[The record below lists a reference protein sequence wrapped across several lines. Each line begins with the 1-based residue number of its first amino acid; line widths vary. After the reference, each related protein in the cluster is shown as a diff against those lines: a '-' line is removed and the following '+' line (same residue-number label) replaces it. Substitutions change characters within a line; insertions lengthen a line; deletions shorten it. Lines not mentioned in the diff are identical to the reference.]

1 MAPPLTNLQYQAIF
15 ALFQSG
21 NQVTLTQVR
30 TALDTHVQNSSDE
43 QFEALPGGGYKLDA
57 NTGFE
62 SSIGFFKYNWPDFW
76 VQLHF
81 DRIPEYLSNRHV
93 DNPTAQNPH
102 PT

>member
-15 ALFQSG
+15 ALLQSG

-43 QFEALPGGGYKLDA
+43 QFEALPGGGYKPDA

-62 SSIGFFKYNWPDFW
+62 SSIGAYDHEPRNCVNFA
-76 VQLHF
+76 LT
-81 DRIPEYLSNRHV
+81 RHILQGMV
-93 DNPTAQNPH
+93 KTS
-102 PT
+102 